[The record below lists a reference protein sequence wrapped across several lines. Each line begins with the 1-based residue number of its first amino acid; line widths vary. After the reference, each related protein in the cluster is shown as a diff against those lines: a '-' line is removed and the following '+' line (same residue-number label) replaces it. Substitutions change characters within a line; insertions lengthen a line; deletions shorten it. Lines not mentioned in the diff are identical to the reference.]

1 MKWNLKWTA
10 VAAAALLCLLLSAFR
25 GEVLADGYKARVLAT
40 SLNVRSEPA
49 ASAPVQGSLKQ
60 GSEVTVLDEQFGW
73 MKVRHGSTT
82 GWVAGYYLT
91 RTGASSP
98 SSNVKAASGG
108 PSGASKPTA
117 AALQKAGSAKVTADS
132 LRVRGGPGTGYAMT
146 GSLRSGDSVSVERIQ
161 NGWAQIKLRDG
172 GKGWVSV
179 QYLASSG
186 TTAGTDRQ
194 ASSPA
199 NAISAGPSASPSAS
213 LKGKLIVIDPGH
225 GGSDPGM
232 VGKSL
237 GTLEKDLTLQTSL
250 YLRDY
255 LAAKGARVEM
265 TRTRDDQRPSLPGR
279 VALGHQLGADAFVSI
294 HYNSA
299 TKPVS
304 GTLTFYHSGTS
315 GLKLARAIE
324 GRLGP
329 GVGLKNNGVSFG
341 DYHVLRE
348 NRVPAALVELGFL
361 SHPGDESLIRTAAYQ
376 KRAAQAV
383 ADGIADYFK

>member
-10 VAAAALLCLLLSAFR
+10 VAAAALLCLLLSAIR
-25 GEVLADGYKARVLAT
+25 GEVLADGYTARVLAT

-60 GSEVTVLDEQFGW
+60 GSQVTVLDEQFGW

-91 RTGASSP
+91 RTGAAPSNAKAVSGSSAGTSKSVP
-98 SSNVKAASGG
+98 AAVQAAG
-108 PSGASKPTA
+108 TA
-117 AALQKAGSAKVTADS
+117 RVTADS

-161 NGWAQIKLRDG
+161 NGWAQITLRDG
-172 GKGWVSV
+172 GKGWVSA

-186 TTAGTDRQ
+186 STAGTDRQ

-199 NAISAGPSASPSAS
+199 NAISAGPSASSSAS

-361 SHPGDESLIRTAAYQ
+361 SHPGDESLVRTAAYQ